1 MSEQTGKPLF
11 RLRLFKLLL
20 IAGLSV
26 VLSACVTHTLQ
37 TGLSE
42 QDAQE
47 IVVLL
52 NQNGIDA
59 SAVKGVSEKKG
70 EEKWDVMIR
79 GGDQNLAH
87 AWRVLEENGLPRQ
100 KDKGLEDVFSNSGMI
115 PTATEEKARLL
126 LGISGEISHA
136 LKSVAGVVDAHVL
149 VVMPDVSPLVDKSDR
164 VPPTASVLVKYRGHD
179 VPLAEDEVKKLV
191 ARAVEGLQPE
201 NVAVVYKK
209 VDLRAAEDRNL
220 VPQLGNQE
228 FLLASLGLLAV
239 SSVGCLALVG
249 KSRWQRSKIETL
261 EKQLQSAAQR
271 PAPAQLAGA
280 ASATKTVKTS

>member
-1 MSEQTGKPLF
+1 VG
-11 RLRLFKLLL
+11 RLRLTQLLVVL
-20 IAGLSV
+20 GLTL
-26 VLSACVTHTLQ
+26 VLSACVTHSLQ

-52 NQNGIDA
+52 NENGIDSFA
-59 SAVKGVSEKKG
+59 TKGVSEKKG

-79 GGDQNLAH
+79 GGDQNLAR

-126 LGISGEISHA
+126 LGTSGEISHT

-149 VVMPDVSPLVDKSDR
+149 VVMPDSSPLLDKSDR

-179 VPLAEDEVKKLV
+179 LPLAEDDVKKLV

-201 NVAVVYKK
+201 NFAVVYKRVEAK
-209 VDLRAAEDRNL
+209 QPDDRNL
-220 VPQLGNQE
+220 IPLLGNQE
-228 FLLASLGLLAV
+228 YLLAALGLLAI
-239 SSVGCLALVG
+239 SSIGCIALVA
-249 KSRWQRSKIETL
+249 KARWQRSKIDTL
-261 EKQLQSAAQR
+261 QKQLQSAAQR
-271 PAPAQLAGA
+271 PAATPLSGTPA
-280 ASATKTVKTS
+280 ATKAVRAS

>member
-1 MSEQTGKPLF
+1 VV
-11 RLRLFKLLL
+11 RRRIAHLLL
-20 IAGLSV
+20 ILGLTLI
-26 VLSACVTHTLQ
+26 LSACVTHSLQ

-52 NQNGIDA
+52 NENGIDSFA
-59 SAVKGVSEKKG
+59 AKGVSEKKG

-79 GGDQNLAH
+79 GGDQNLAR

-126 LGISGEISHA
+126 LGVSGEISRA

-149 VVMPDVSPLVDKSDR
+149 VVMPDVSPILDKSDR
-164 VPPTASVLVKYRGHD
+164 TPPTASVLLKYRGHD
-179 VPLAEDEVKKLV
+179 LPLAEDDVKKLV

-201 NVAVVYKK
+201 NVAVVYKRVEAK
-209 VDLRAAEDRNL
+209 QAEDRSIIPL
-220 VPQLGNQE
+220 LGNQE
-228 FLLASLGLLAV
+228 FLLASMGLLAL
-239 SSVGCLALVG
+239 SSIGCLALVT
-249 KSRWQRSKIETL
+249 KSRLQRSKIEDL
-261 EKQLQSAAQR
+261 KKQLTAAQR
-271 PAPAQLAGA
+271 PATPLPASTPSGTKAVR
-280 ASATKTVKTS
+280 AS

>member
-1 MSEQTGKPLF
+1 VG
-11 RLRLFKLLL
+11 RLRLTQLLVVL
-20 IAGLSV
+20 GLTLL
-26 VLSACVTHTLQ
+26 LSACVTHSLQ

-47 IVVLL
+47 VVVLL
-52 NQNGIDA
+52 NENGIESFA
-59 SAVKGVSEKKG
+59 TKGVSEKKG

-79 GGDQNLAH
+79 GGDQNLAR

-126 LGISGEISHA
+126 LGTSGEISHT

-149 VVMPDVSPLVDKSDR
+149 VVMPDSSPLLDKSDR

-179 VPLAEDEVKKLV
+179 LPLAEDDVKKLV

-201 NVAVVYKK
+201 NVAVVYKRVEAK
-209 VDLRAAEDRNL
+209 QPEDRNL
-220 VPQLGNQE
+220 IPLLGNQE
-228 FLLASLGLLAV
+228 YLLAALALLAI
-239 SSVGCLALVG
+239 SSIGCIALVA
-249 KSRWQRSKIETL
+249 KARWQRSKIDTL
-261 EKQLQSAAQR
+261 QKQLQSAAQR
-271 PAPAQLAGA
+271 PAVAPHTGTPAPTKAVR
-280 ASATKTVKTS
+280 AS

>member
-1 MSEQTGKPLF
+1 MG
-11 RLRLFKLLL
+11 RLRLTQLLVVL
-20 IAGLSV
+20 GLTLL
-26 VLSACVTHTLQ
+26 LSACVTHSLQ

-47 IVVLL
+47 VVVLL
-52 NQNGIDA
+52 NENGIDSFA
-59 SAVKGVSEKKG
+59 TKGVSEKKG

-79 GGDQNLAH
+79 GGDQNLAR

-126 LGISGEISHA
+126 LGTSGEISHT

-149 VVMPDVSPLVDKSDR
+149 VVMPDSSPLLDKSDR

-179 VPLAEDEVKKLV
+179 LPLAEDDVKKLV

-201 NVAVVYKK
+201 NVAVVYKRVEAK
-209 VDLRAAEDRNL
+209 QPEDRNL
-220 VPQLGNQE
+220 IPLLGNQE
-228 FLLASLGLLAV
+228 YLLAA
-239 SSVGCLALVG
+239 LALVAISSIG
-249 KSRWQRSKIETL
+249 CIALVAKARWQRSKIDTL
-261 EKQLQSAAQR
+261 QKQLQSAAQR
-271 PAPAQLAGA
+271 PAVAPHSGTPAPTKAVR
-280 ASATKTVKTS
+280 AS